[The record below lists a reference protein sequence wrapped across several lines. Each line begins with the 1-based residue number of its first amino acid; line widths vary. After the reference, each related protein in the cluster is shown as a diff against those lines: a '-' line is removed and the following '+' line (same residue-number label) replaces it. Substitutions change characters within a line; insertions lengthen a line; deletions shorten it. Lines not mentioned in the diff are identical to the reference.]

1 MNSWPM
7 YLVNLLI
14 HSMLIR
20 LLVLILIQEELKPI
34 SLTSSVA
41 LSPTSLIISYSNITS
56 TSILI
61 QHNST
66 WIL

>member
-41 LSPTSLIISYSNITS
+41 LSPASLIISYSNITS